1 MSLDMSL
8 LLSYYMAMILP
19 LRRPAPV
26 TLRVGFN
33 SHVRLGDAVTGHEC
47 QGAEAPADLIV
58 VESRWV
64 ERHRRLAQLAA
75 AKQRLLVVTQ
85 LSRRGVTEV
94 MATIGPIGT
103 SEDAGRLLCLV
114 RELARAELSVHV
126 SHVGTL
132 GLAALVVGARSFDSG
147 ELGALQ
153 TYDFVSRRRRI

>member
-8 LLSYYMAMILP
+8 LLSDYMAMILP

-75 AKQRLLVVTQ
+75 AKQRLLVDP
-85 LSRRGVTEV
+85 R
-94 MATIGPIGT
+94 I
-103 SEDAGRLLCLV
+103 DH
-114 RELARAELSVHV
+114 LALKE
-126 SHVGTL
+126 G
-132 GLAALVVGARSFDSG
+132 GQDPG
-147 ELGALQ
+147 
-153 TYDFVSRRRRI
+153 